1 MSCTPNCRLLT
12 VEEIRTHH
20 VFDYHLDYKEICQ
33 LFATIYDRLTR
44 CLNETAMAELC
55 AKPDAN
61 RTADEKRL
69 IEYLRAW
76 VAYTI
81 AAQIVVTK
89 TMRLTASGMTIVK
102 TEDKEN
108 FELKNLLFIKNEY
121 EKQAKAAEND
131 VMWWVAKCLPA
142 LLPQAEV
149 CCEPPTYKSKREE
162 YYENLTKKQ
171 CNTCDDEPKE
181 DCGCGGG

>member
-1 MSCTPNCRLLT
+1 MSCAPNCRLLT
-12 VEEIRTHH
+12 VEEIRTYH

-33 LFATIYDRLTR
+33 LFEMEYDRITR

-55 AKPDAN
+55 AKPDAD
-61 RTADEKRL
+61 RTGDEKRL
-69 IEYLRAW
+69 IAYLRAW

-121 EKQAKAAEND
+121 EKQAKAAESD
-131 VMWWVAKCLPA
+131 AMWWITKCLPA
-142 LLPQAEV
+142 LLPQAET
-149 CCEPPTYKSKREE
+149 CCEPPTYQSKRME
-162 YYENLTKKQ
+162 YYENLIKKG
-171 CNTCDDEPKE
+171 CNPCGYENEK
-181 DCGCGGG
+181 DCGCTGG